1 MLLEINQGLMI
12 LLIVIAAAAVIA
24 IIAFLLYLY
33 LRPKLKQDD
42 KPTEEQIINEE
53 MNRILKPVDDE
64 TTAEPINDNKYEEE

>member
-64 TTAEPINDNKYEEE
+64 TTAEAINDYKDEEE